1 MHISIHTDNQR
12 HEALR
17 QFFPDDESAEKA
29 ALAIVQPNTD
39 ERRQAAIAYLRQKTP
54 VALLGV
60 TDDSFDFIPFATATA
75 HRNHLP
81 LILLGSWRYIPAVA
95 ALKEIVSSNCLGSIT
110 SVSAT
115 AVSGASSNAF
125 LNDIAHWLAPDLQ
138 IAKDDSP
145 AIHDVRVSIIA
156 ANGTVSA
163 DFSLDGSTATFDAN
177 LLSHPRTRQIPPADP
192 LISELSIL
200 KLYLQSEKKLKKV
213 PLLMTL

>member
-1 MHISIHTDNQR
+1 MNISIHTDNPL
-12 HEALR
+12 HAALR
-17 QFFPDDESAEKA
+17 QFFPDEGTSEKA

-60 TDDSFDFIPFATATA
+60 TEDSFDFLPLAAATA

-95 ALKEIVSSNCLGSIT
+95 ALKEIVSSNCLGLIT

-115 AVSGASSNAF
+115 AVSGASANAF
-125 LNDIAHWLAPDLQ
+125 LNDIAHWLAPGLQ
-138 IAKDDSP
+138 IAQDTAS
-145 AIHDVRVSIIA
+145 AVHGVRVSISA
-156 ANGTVSA
+156 TNGTVSA
-163 DFSLDGSTATFDAN
+163 DFSLDGASATFDAC
-177 LLSHPRTRQIPPADP
+177 LLGHQRTRTIPSADP
-192 LISELSIL
+192 LTSELSIL
-200 KLYLQSEKKLKKV
+200 KLYLKSEKKLKKA